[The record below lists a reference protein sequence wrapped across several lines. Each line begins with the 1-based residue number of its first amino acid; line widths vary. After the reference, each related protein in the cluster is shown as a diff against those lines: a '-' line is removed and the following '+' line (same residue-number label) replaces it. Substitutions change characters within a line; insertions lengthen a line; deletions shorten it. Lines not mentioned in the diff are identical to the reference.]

1 MRALRA
7 VLLNLTL
14 YLSLA
19 IYLTVGLPVL
29 AMPRAAVMAFARYWG
44 HYFLWLCRVV
54 GGMKVEFRGLE
65 KIPAGPLLIAAKH
78 QSLWETFA
86 LLTVLRDP
94 CFILKRELTYIPLF
108 GWYAIRAR
116 QLPVDRKGGGSVLKN
131 LGVRAREEV
140 RRDNGRQL
148 LFFPEGT
155 RRPAGAEPA
164 YRHGVSHIYEQLDV
178 PCLPVALN
186 AGLYWPRRSLQHRQ
200 GTILVTFLDPIP
212 PGMTR
217 TLFLSALQDKIETES
232 DALLAEGIAA
242 LNRAGEA
249 ASNTYSKAD

>member
-7 VLLNLTL
+7 VLLNLSL
-14 YLSLA
+14 YLSL
-19 IYLTVGLPVL
+19 IVWMIVGLPLLVL
-29 AMPRAAVMAFARYWG
+29 PRAAVMAFARLWG

-54 GGMKVEFRGLE
+54 GGMRVEFRGLE

-86 LLTVLRDP
+86 LLAVLRDP
-94 CFILKRELTYIPLF
+94 CFILKRELTYIPFF

-116 QLPVDRKGGGSVLKN
+116 QLPVDRTGGGSVLKS
-131 LGVRAREEV
+131 LGERARAEV
-140 RRDNGRQL
+140 RRGNGRQL

-164 YRHGVSHIYEQLDV
+164 YRHGVSHIYEQLGV

-186 AGLYWPRRSLQHRQ
+186 AGLYWPRRSLQHRP
-200 GTILVTFLDPIP
+200 GTILVTFLDPIA
-212 PGMTR
+212 PGMNR
-217 TLFLSALQDKIETES
+217 MLFLSTLQDKIETES
-232 DALLAEGIAA
+232 DALLAEGLAA
-242 LNRAGEA
+242 LNQAAEA
-249 ASNTYSKAD
+249 SSNSNSKAG